1 MAFVF
6 DGDLRASITAVLRNA
21 RLCAAAHVI
30 MLLLGPATTYYCTMA
45 NNIIDHLLQY
55 ELLPLT
61 PKPLKSFSQS
71 AHEHGRQSLSNFEM
85 LQILT

>member
-45 NNIIDHLLQY
+45 NNIIDHLLQQY
-55 ELLPLT
+55 L
-61 PKPLKSFSQS
+61 
-71 AHEHGRQSLSNFEM
+71 SLRSSRPVY
-85 LQILT
+85 